1 MAFSQM
7 KNAKQKSGEVKSL
20 VGIVRE
26 IRKKCSGKSPLRE
39 IWGKWPGDESIDEI
53 LAALRKNVGEERKN
67 EG

>member
-1 MAFSQM
+1 M
-7 KNAKQKSGEVKSL
+7 KNAKYKSGEVKSPAE
-20 VGIVRE
+20 IVKE
-26 IRKKCSGKSPLRE
+26 IKKKCGGKSPLRE